1 VSASTIK
8 AGRAAIEAF
17 LDDKKLSAD
26 LKGMQ
31 SRLRVAGNLAAKVVG
46 GAMLATAGAAVYK
59 IRQQMLELD
68 AIGKRARTL
77 GMDPGELMQL
87 GYVAQRSA
95 GMTGEAFERGM
106 QRLNKSLQEARDG
119 SGAAARTFR
128 ELGIDVEQLAS
139 MRAPEQMRVL
149 ADAFANVNDDGRRA
163 ALTLRI
169 FGRGGADMVNVLSQ
183 GGGEIDKL
191 SKKWGDITG
200 LSGGMDTRSIE
211 EANDALADLG
221 LTINAAFKR
230 ITLDNAGDLAIALEL
245 IAAALVQ
252 VNQAGESSGPIRW
265 AADLLWLVSTPLK
278 PWFEELGNTAAEAGK
293 SAGELFAG
301 NLIGGIKSL
310 GRSAKHLAM
319 SIFRPIQAMVGMA
332 TGEGETYSDQMEQRR
347 REKLAEG
354 ADSQGVKDL
363 TTDQTDAAKA
373 AMELADKQEA
383 FAEQAEKVTEKLRDQ
398 VKYFGMTA
406 EEISLYRLRAGE
418 AGDAS
423 GELADELEELI
434 EKHRQLKEAAE
445 LSDSITRMADSFLE
459 QAEAAGKTSEELE
472 ALRMQRLVDNSEAD
486 AEEIARLT
494 AAYDELTQA
503 RQRADEAAKQQQ
515 LRDDVEALTQSWL
528 DMAETIGKSQEE
540 IEEMEIQRLRDRG
553 ASQEEVDAAIQAL
566 AKVRAA
572 RLRADA
578 EAVREGLKTN
588 KQRYADELA
597 ELQKMLDAKL
607 LSDAEYEKA
616 REKLRE
622 KHGIGQ
628 DVVEQRLSVSGTFSS
643 ARLGGQ
649 FAGLNIE
656 KDQLRVQRSMDKRLE
671 QVARSLRE
679 RRGMQVT

>member
-1 VSASTIK
+1 M
-8 AGRAAIEAF
+8 
-17 LDDKKLSAD
+17 KLTVD
-26 LKGMQ
+26 
-31 SRLRVAGNLAAKVVG
+31 
-46 GAMLATAGAAVYK
+46 AVFTK
-59 IRQQMLELD
+59 
-68 AIGKRARTL
+68 
-77 GMDPGELMQL
+77 
-87 GYVAQRSA
+87 
-95 GMTGEAFERGM
+95 
-106 QRLNKSLQEARDG
+106 
-119 SGAAARTFR
+119 
-128 ELGIDVEQLAS
+128 
-139 MRAPEQMRVL
+139 
-149 ADAFANVNDDGRRA
+149 
-163 ALTLRI
+163 LT
-169 FGRGGADMVNVLSQ
+169 M
-183 GGGEIDKL
+183 
-191 SKKWGDITG
+191 
-200 LSGGMDTRSIE
+200 
-211 EANDALADLG
+211 
-221 LTINAAFKR
+221 
-230 ITLDNAGDLAIALEL
+230 DNAGDMAVALEMM
-245 IAAALVQ
+245 AEALMN
-252 VNQAGESSGPIRW
+252 VNKEADSGGQRIIPWLADLAWLVGTPLGAIFSDLKQGASEAGEAMGELMAGNLLSALSKAGASIKSWVRANVSPFRAAWDMLTGTEATPGEQIQRQ
-265 AADLLWLVSTPLK
+265 ADLDA
-278 PWFEELGNTAAEAGK
+278 FNAAEAERMTDAQRK
-293 SAGELFAG
+293 LKEE
-301 NLIGGIKSL
+301 
-310 GRSAKHLAM
+310 
-319 SIFRPIQAMVGMA
+319 Q
-332 TGEGETYSDQMEQRR
+332 EG
-347 REKLAEG
+347 
-354 ADSQGVKDL
+354 
-363 TTDQTDAAKA
+363 AAKA
-373 AMELADKQEA
+373 AMDLADKQEA
-383 FAEQAEKVTEKLRDQ
+383 FTEQAEKVVEKLRDQ

-423 GELADELEELI
+423 SELADELEELI

-445 LSDSITRMADSFLE
+445 LSDSITRMADSFIE

-472 ALRMQRLVDNSEAD
+472 ALRMQKLVDDPNAD

-515 LRDDVEALTQSWL
+515 LRDDVDALTQSWL

-578 EAVREGLKTN
+578 DSVREGLKTN
-588 KQRYADELA
+588 KERYADELA